1 MEDTQEEQVGQ
12 TEVNETEP
20 VSESEPQAE
29 KGEEFEIPVNWEQ
42 GIKDLFSSGI
52 LDQAGK
58 KAVFDKIKN
67 YERGYQN
74 KFHELDK
81 KLKAYEDEK
90 KEFDSKKAFYD
101 EYSAFDKSIDP
112 SMRGMILARYG
123 NLPHYM
129 EALHQMDIMAS
140 RQPAEF
146 IKNYCINNGITAEAL
161 QEFLSGQGYR
171 NAYQEHQQISGQE
184 ELKAQIM
191 KEMEQKQQEQRYQQE
206 VLSFANAKDGNGQSI
221 HPFMADQS
229 FVADMD
235 KLQTAYPD
243 KSLEELYQ
251 MAMYLRPDL
260 RKQAID
266 DEAKKIAE
274 AKDVEKAKSAIGV
287 KTQIP
292 THGARSDKSW
302 LQVLDEKIPV

>member
-1 MEDTQEEQVGQ
+1 MEDTQEEQVNQ
-12 TEVNETEP
+12 EVNETEP
-20 VSESEPQAE
+20 ETQGTEPQS
-29 KGEEFEIPVNWEQ
+29 EEIEIPDNWEQ
-42 GIKDLFSSGI
+42 GLKDFITSI
-52 LDQAGK
+52 QDQAGK

-67 YERGYQN
+67 YEKGYQQ
-74 KFHELDK
+74 KFKDLDAER
-81 KLKAYEDEK
+81 KAYDTEK
-90 KEFDSKKAFYD
+90 QAFEANRTLFN

-191 KEMEQKQQEQRYQQE
+191 KEMEQKQQEQRYEQE
-206 VLSFANAKDGNGQSI
+206 VLSFANAKDGNGQPI